1 MNFSAGG
8 VIWAASSAMF
18 STKGICIP
26 SAFSIF
32 GRASS
37 KACVQPPSFLALKY
51 RKATFGGAL
60 SVNPSA
66 QADPVA
72 NRAGVPATRANLLN
86 IVFLPLASAGG
97 LLPAATQLR
106 LQYHLSELRL
116 RHAPTLTGHPPGI
129 NAIKN
134 ISSYSKRPYPRLGRH
149 CRQPDA

>member
-18 STKGICIP
+18 STKGICMQ
-26 SAFSIF
+26 SAFSIL

-51 RKATFGGAL
+51 KKATFGGAL

-72 NRAGVPATRANLLN
+72 TTRAAAPAARANLPC
-86 IVFLPLASAGG
+86 IVCLPLAFADGSCRRHFQSQFMPTFRPARQRSPTGRLFARLDAS
-97 LLPAATQLR
+97 LLQRFADHAR
-106 LQYHLSELRL
+106 RKRHLAYRDL
-116 RHAPTLTGHPPGI
+116 P
-129 NAIKN
+129 
-134 ISSYSKRPYPRLGRH
+134 
-149 CRQPDA
+149 